1 MSKTLILEGFEPFIG
16 KHCETAALKRVLDY
30 HGLATSL
37 NGIASLL
44 APLMLN

>member
-1 MSKTLILEGFEPFIG
+1 MSETLILEGFVLFVG

-37 NGIASLL
+37 SVIASLL